1 MTDFRA
7 SAEEVAIESIDQLVA
22 GFEKAGK
29 PRSQWRIGVEH
40 EKLGVDRTTGRA
52 APFSGPRGIERLLER
67 LAERYAWEPV
77 QENGRTIALRRGS
90 LGITL
95 EPGAQ
100 VELAGAPCESLHES
114 RAELAGH
121 LSELLAVG
129 PDLGIAFL
137 GLGIQPVSRV
147 DEIELVPKE
156 RYGIMDPY
164 MRKVGTL
171 GTRMMRQ
178 TATVQA
184 NIDFAD
190 ERDAMLKFRTGMR
203 LAPVMNAIFANS
215 CVVDGEPSRHLSFRG
230 HVWTD
235 TDRARCG
242 LLRFAWD
249 DSAGFE
255 SYVEWALD
263 VPVYFLLRDGHYTRD
278 VTGIPFRRLLAGAP
292 GLPRPNLDDWN
303 LHLTTLFPEVRLKS
317 FIEFRSTDAQPAR
330 TLLGPAALVKGLFY
344 DADCLAAAWD
354 MGKGWS
360 FEECLDLSHE
370 ATQGALAARVRKI
383 SLREIARELLVIALE
398 GLRRQDR
405 RDERG
410 RTEGVYLE
418 PTAEMVA
425 EGSCPANLTAK
436 LWAGDAPRRLE
447 SLVAGSEL
455 DAGLP

>member
-7 SAEEVAIESIDQLVA
+7 STEAVAIDSIGQLVDA
-22 GFEKAGK
+22 FDRAGK

-40 EKLGVDRTTGRA
+40 EKLGVDRATGRA
-52 APFSGPRGIERLLER
+52 VPFSGPRGIERLLIEV
-67 LAERYAWEPV
+67 AERFGWQPV
-77 QENGRTIALRRGS
+77 EENGRTIALRRDDLS
-90 LGITL
+90 ITL

-100 VELAGAPCESLHES
+100 VELAGAPRETLHEA
-114 RAELAGH
+114 RTELATH
-121 LSELLAVG
+121 LAEITQVG
-129 PDLGIAFL
+129 AGLGIAFI
-137 GLGIQPVSRV
+137 GLGIQPVSTV

-156 RYGIMDPY
+156 RYRIMDPY
-164 MRKVGTL
+164 MRRVGTL
-171 GTRMMRQ
+171 GRRMMRQ

-215 CVVDGEPSRHLSFRG
+215 SIVDGAPADYASFRG

-249 DSAGFE
+249 DTAGFE
-255 SYVEWALD
+255 SYVQWALD
-263 VPVYFLLRDGHYTRD
+263 VPVYFFLRDGHYTRD
-278 VTGIPFRRLLAGAP
+278 VTGIPFRALLDGVR
-292 GLPRPNLDDWN
+292 GLPRPNFDDWN
-303 LHLTTLFPEVRLKS
+303 LHLTTLFPEVRLKG

-344 DADCLAAAWD
+344 ESDCLAAAWD
-354 MGKGWS
+354 MVRSWS
-360 FEECLDLSHE
+360 FDECVELYRDVVRGGLQARMRRIAVQE
-370 ATQGALAARVRKI
+370 LAAELG
-383 SLREIARELLVIALE
+383 SIAAE

-410 RTEGVYLE
+410 RTEALYLE
-418 PTAEMVA
+418 PSLELIAHGQWP
-425 EGSCPANLTAK
+425 GSSTMRDWTGSWNRQT
-436 LWAGDAPRRLE
+436 G

-455 DAGLP
+455 RDEIP